1 MSTLNEI
8 AANHARMAKAKAKAK
23 EEELIR
29 LSEFHAQV
37 LGDFELPSVDATQ
50 ESSVF
55 LMAPV
60 LEHSFVEGIG
70 CTI

>member
-8 AANHARMAKAKAKAK
+8 AANHARMAKAK

>member
-8 AANHARMAKAKAKAK
+8 AANHARMAKAKEDESK
-23 EEELIR
+23 R

-37 LGDFELPSVDATQ
+37 LGGFELPSVDATQ
-50 ESSVF
+50 ESSLF
-55 LMAPV
+55 FMAPV
-60 LEHSFVEGIG
+60 LEHSFVEGTG

>member
-8 AANHARMAKAKAKAK
+8 AANHARMAKAK
-23 EEELIR
+23 EEESIR

-37 LGDFELPSVDATQ
+37 LGGFELPSVDVTQ
-50 ESSVF
+50 ESSLF
-55 LMAPV
+55 FMPPA
-60 LEHSFVEGIG
+60 LEHTFVEGTG